1 MAGDVK
7 VDSLELLRQYQ
18 GHFRNFADCVDA
30 GIVVYR
36 DRMKSQKEELLRD
49 KANLDNRAS
58 RVLDKIDYRL
68 SRLDD
73 LDRRFEFSPQDRDRI
88 ELERQ
93 RMSAQRSS
101 LEARIEDA
109 KEKIERQ
116 IGILDDILNLTYSYG
131 NKTREM
137 ANSANGSLTQII
149 GTLSNYREK

>member
-18 GHFRNFADCVDA
+18 GHFHNFADCVDA
-30 GIVVYR
+30 GVVIYR
-36 DRMKSQKEELLRD
+36 DRLNSQKDELLRD
-49 KANLDNRAS
+49 KVNLDNRAAKA
-58 RVLDKIDYRL
+58 LDKIDYRL
-68 SRLDD
+68 SRLND
-73 LDRRFEFSPQDRDRI
+73 LERRFEFSPQDSDRI

-93 RMSAQRSS
+93 RMSSQRSA
-101 LEARIEDA
+101 LVARIEDA

-116 IGILDDILNLTYSYG
+116 IGILDDIFNLTYSYG